1 MKAALITELGAPL
14 KVQDVPEPQLAA
26 SDVLVKV
33 NTCGVCYSDVKLWTG
48 HHAAKPSLP
57 HILGHEIAGTIA
69 RTGQNVAGLEKGDP
83 VTVYLYDTCDQCAA
97 CRAGRDNQCI
107 AMKSSLGFNR
117 PGGFAEYVSVPS
129 KNAFKLPP
137 RMDFSLGALL
147 PDAFITPYHAIVD
160 VAQVRFNE
168 SAMLL
173 GMGGLA
179 MGGLQILKLMGAKV
193 IAVSRTDSKLE
204 MSKNLGADVTINS
217 TKTDVVKE
225 VKRLTD
231 GHGVNYVF
239 DFVAT
244 PQTLDLGVRS
254 TRAGGKI
261 VFVGSQAEP
270 FPLNVGSIRFVS
282 ITGSR
287 GGTRQNLRDLISLAL
302 GGKLKSQ
309 ITRTYMLD
317 DATEALTML
326 SKGDVT
332 GRVALQL
339 SWA

>member
-14 KVQDVPEPQLAA
+14 KIQDVSEPRPVA

-48 HHAAKPSLP
+48 QSRKPSLP

-69 RTGQNVAGLEKGDP
+69 EIGQNVTGLKKGDR
-83 VTVYLYDTCDQCAA
+83 VTVYLYDTCDQCED
-97 CRAGRDNQCI
+97 CRAWRDNHCI
-107 AMKSSLGFNR
+107 AMKPYPGASGR
-117 PGGFAEYVSVPS
+117 PGGFAEYVSVPA
-129 KNAFKLPP
+129 KNALKIPSEV
-137 RMDFSLGALL
+137 DFSLAALL
-147 PDAFITPYHAIVD
+147 PDAFNTPYHAIVD
-160 VAQVRFNE
+160 LAQVRFNE
-168 SAMLL
+168 TAMLV
-173 GMGGLA
+173 GIGGLA

-217 TKTDVVKE
+217 TKTDVVNE

-254 TRAGGKI
+254 TRPGGKI

-282 ITGSR
+282 ITG
-287 GGTRQNLRDLISLAL
+287 
-302 GGKLKSQ
+302 
-309 ITRTYMLD
+309 
-317 DATEALTML
+317 
-326 SKGDVT
+326 
-332 GRVALQL
+332 
-339 SWA
+339 